1 MSAGWVAGSVRAR
14 ALARRRVGRAG
25 ARDLAACRSL
35 EEATSILAQT
45 PYGRTVRPDEG
56 LSDAQRAVAEA
67 LLWHLRVLAGWLPA
81 DGKQQARLLAGWFEL
96 ANIEDHA
103 AVLAGE
109 RSPPPFRLG
118 ALSTVWLRASRTA
131 TLAEL
136 RDVLATSPWGDCGEH
151 LGELRLRLRLAWAR
165 RLGSGVPEVSAHVAG
180 ATVLLVARDLF
191 AGERLLVPEPGM
203 RQPGVPGAVTEWA
216 VTAASVGELARL
228 VPRAGAWALDGVS
241 APDGLWLAEARW
253 WQRVESDSFAWVA
266 GPRSG
271 PRPVLGALGLL
282 AVDAWRVSAALEMAA
297 RGGARLEA
305 FDAVG

>member
-14 ALARRRVGRAG
+14 ALARRRIGRAG
-25 ARDLAACRSL
+25 ARDLASCGSL
-35 EEATSILAQT
+35 EEATAMLAQT
-45 PYGRTVRPDEG
+45 PYGRTVRPDQG
-56 LSDAQRAVAEA
+56 LPDTQRAVAEA

-81 DGKQQARLLAGWFEL
+81 DGKQKVRLLAGWFEL

-103 AVLAGE
+103 AALAGE

-118 ALSTVWLRASRTA
+118 ALSTVWLRAARAA

-136 RDVLATSPWGDCGEH
+136 RDVLATSPWGDCGEQVD
-151 LGELRLRLRLAWAR
+151 ELRLRLRLAWAR
-165 RLGSGVPEVSAHVAG
+165 RLGSGVPEVSSHVAG
-180 ATVLLVARDLF
+180 ATALLVARDLF
-191 AGERLLVPEPGM
+191 AGGRLLVPGSEA
-203 RQPGVPGAVTEWA
+203 RRPGVPGMVTES
-216 VTAASVGELARL
+216 VVGAASVAELARL
-228 VPRAGAWALDGVS
+228 LPRAGAWALEGVA

-271 PRPVLGALGLL
+271 PRPVLGVLGLL
-282 AVDAWRVSAALEMAA
+282 AVDAWRVGAALEMAA
-297 RGGARLEA
+297 RGGARLEV